1 MTAVKHARASAALVR
16 RMATLL
22 SLGSVLQSD
31 GVTDAWSLASLALAL
46 LKRRLPGLWAALF
59 AQLARKMDHG
69 Q

>member
-1 MTAVKHARASAALVR
+1 MRTTAVKHARASAALVR
-16 RMATLL
+16 RMAALL

-31 GVTDAWSLASLALAL
+31 GVTDAWSLALAS
-46 LKRRLPGLWAALF
+46 LKRRLTGLWAALA